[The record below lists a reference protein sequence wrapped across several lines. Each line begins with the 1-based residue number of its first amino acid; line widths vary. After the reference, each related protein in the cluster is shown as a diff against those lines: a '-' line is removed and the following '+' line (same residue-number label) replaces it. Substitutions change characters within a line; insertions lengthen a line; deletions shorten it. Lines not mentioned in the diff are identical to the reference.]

1 MKKILTAILAAAAI
15 VALSSCNAK
24 ESGQTEN
31 NSVEATAENISGTPL
46 YTEAASAFSSE
57 NGDAAIQPPSEE
69 FLRNVFS
76 IDSSRVIFSIDSSGT
91 YLSFMDGMLYTYT
104 NADRKEIYDIL
115 SKELSRE
122 YYEADKEH
130 INELNHISSY
140 DEYKKLIEEFWGEEC
155 MQAYREYDPDNLEAF
170 VHFEIVPEHYEYGF
184 SGESSDYSDEEV
196 FLRTVELVFERF
208 NDSYSFHVERMKDRI
223 ESGDNFYVIVTSEYI
238 GDNII
243 RITMGFDDEYNKIV
257 ISWPHKGTEYTMDES
272 KETV

>member
-1 MKKILTAILAAAAI
+1 MKKIINIFLAAA
-15 VALSSCNAK
+15 VALTLSSCNSS
-24 ESGQTEN
+24 ESEQAEAPAG
-31 NSVEATAENISGTPL
+31 NSSGTSL

-57 NGDAAIQPPSEE
+57 NGVPAIQPPSEE

-76 IDSSRVIFSIDSSGT
+76 LDSSRVIFSIDSSGT
-91 YLSFMDGMLYTYT
+91 YLSFMEGLLYTYT

-122 YYEADKEH
+122 YYEADKDH

-155 MQAYREYDPDNLEAF
+155 MQVYREYDPDNFESF

-196 FLRTVELVFERF
+196 FLRTVELVFEQF
-208 NDSYSFHVERMKDRI
+208 SVNYPFHAERMKDRI
-223 ESGDNFYVIVTSEYI
+223 ESGDNFYVAVTSEYI

-243 RITMGFDDEYNKIV
+243 RITMGFDEEYNKIF
-257 ISWPHKGTEYTMDES
+257 ISWPDKGTKYTMDES
-272 KETV
+272 RETV